1 MVWYSF
7 VPRDLFHRFFLH
19 RKKVSKQIHI
29 KANEL
34 DQGIH
39 VCFLVFS
46 KFFTDVLESQ
56 REGLL
61 FHLHTFPELSLFK
74 HFFYLSLVFTTTAI
88 SICKYNLTCF
98 LRPCGIFPNKIQQE
112 SKLIF
117 ELVIDLYLIS

>member
-1 MVWYSF
+1 MIGLVLICTKRSISQ
-7 VPRDLFHRFFLH
+7 VLLTQ
-19 RKKVSKQIHI
+19 KKGLQTNS
-29 KANEL
+29 
-34 DQGIH
+34 
-39 VCFLVFS
+39 CFLVFS